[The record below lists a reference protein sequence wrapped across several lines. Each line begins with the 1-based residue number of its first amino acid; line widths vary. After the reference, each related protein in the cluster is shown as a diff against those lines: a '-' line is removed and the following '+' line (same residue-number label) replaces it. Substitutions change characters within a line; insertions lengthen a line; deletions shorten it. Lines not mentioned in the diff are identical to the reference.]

1 MHSSKEILAMNLK
14 YYRYKYGLS
23 QERFA
28 EKISS
33 NLVYINQLENA
44 RRKPTVDMLDKI
56 ANGINKNID
65 LKANVTAADLITYN
79 KNHKTSFCRIDERN

>member
-23 QERFA
+23 QEIFA

-33 NLVYINQLENA
+33 NFVYINQLENA

-79 KNHKTSFCRIDERN
+79 KNHKTSFNRIDERK